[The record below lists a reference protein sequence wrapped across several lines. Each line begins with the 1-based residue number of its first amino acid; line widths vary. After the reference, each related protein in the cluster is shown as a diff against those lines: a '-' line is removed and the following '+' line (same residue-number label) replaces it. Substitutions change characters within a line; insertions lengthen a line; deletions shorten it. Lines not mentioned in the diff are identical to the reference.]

1 MRYRS
6 NLEEMIR
13 LLRQHD
19 VAVLLVTLPT
29 VVRPGMSGEDLQ
41 RAHVFFPYFP
51 GAYGV
56 SRFLSLHRA
65 YNKTIAD
72 VARQERVDVVDLAR
86 GFESLP
92 ERTSYFW
99 DTIHPSA
106 KGHTVIAEALFSR
119 IKQLEAEGRL

>member
-6 NLEEMIR
+6 NLEEMMR

-65 YNKTIAD
+65 YNKQVRIHSGGD
-72 VARQERVDVVDLAR
+72 VILLRHDP
-86 GFESLP
+86 P
-92 ERTSYFW
+92 E
-99 DTIHPSA
+99 H
-106 KGHTVIAEALFSR
+106 
-119 IKQLEAEGRL
+119 